1 MPEPIAA
8 RDQILDSAES
18 LFARQGFSS
27 TTIKELAA
35 EAGVN
40 SALLYYYFEDKE
52 TLYKAMLSR
61 LIEGLVSSIAGR
73 IQGIT
78 DPAEGIRQFAA
89 AQAETILARPVIPR
103 LILRELLDHDA
114 RHAHEHLST
123 AVGRGLVPL
132 AHLIEAGQRSG
143 TFRRDIDPRFGA
155 ISIVSQ
161 LMYFFVARP
170 AVAVLLDTG
179 SGPIPPDTVRAFA
192 RHAGDFAVKAL
203 ST

>member
-1 MPEPIAA
+1 MPEPTVT
-8 RDQILDSAES
+8 RDQILDAAET

-27 TTIKELAA
+27 TTIKELAH

-52 TLYKAMLSR
+52 TLYKAMISR
-61 LIEGLVSSIAGR
+61 VIEGLVSSIAGR
-73 IQGIT
+73 IEGIT
-78 DPAEGIRQFAA
+78 DPTEGIRQFAA

-123 AVGRGLVPL
+123 AVGRGLMPL
-132 AHLIEAGQRSG
+132 AHLIESGQRAG
-143 TFRRDIDPRFGA
+143 RFRGDVNPRFGA

-170 AVAVLLDTG
+170 AVAVLLDAG
-179 SGPIPPDTVRAFA
+179 EGPIPAETVRGFA

-203 ST
+203 SI

>member
-1 MPEPIAA
+1 MPDPTPT
-8 RDQILDSAES
+8 RDQILDASEA
-18 LFARQGFSS
+18 LFARQGFRS
-27 TTIKELAA
+27 TTIKEIAS

-61 LIEGLVSSIAGR
+61 LIEGLVSSIADR
-73 IQGIT
+73 IQGVT
-78 DPAEGIRQFAA
+78 DPEEGIRQFAA
-89 AQAETILARPVIPR
+89 AQAETILARPLLPR

-114 RHAHEHLST
+114 RHAHEPLSI

-132 AHLIEAGQRSG
+132 AHLIEVGQRAG
-143 TFRRDIDPRFGA
+143 NFRRDVNPHFAA

-203 ST
+203 SI